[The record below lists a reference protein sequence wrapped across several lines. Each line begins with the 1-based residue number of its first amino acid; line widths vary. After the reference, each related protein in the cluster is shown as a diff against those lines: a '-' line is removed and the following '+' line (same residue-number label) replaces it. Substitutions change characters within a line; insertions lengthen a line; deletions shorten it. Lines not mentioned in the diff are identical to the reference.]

1 MTCKFGT
8 GGAHRLACSGGKRR
22 KGTKHLHV
30 RCTCTVHSSPL
41 NRTAPSTLCQ
51 GLPTYRVWCLW
62 LKISLHRRTPT
73 SKKFSDPGACSLHP
87 TGTATTKAHTLRL
100 YTCDLQI
107 WGRWGLPFGLQ
118 GWLKVCAS
126 LHAAARATCHVHRA
140 PLKRTK
146 SCVRRLGLSTL
157 KIWCECTAPFSRQTP
172 ESSTD
177 RQKGGR
183 EGGRQKM
190 PTYPPSINLRNTKN
204 LHLLKHMNFPLPS
217 YDFGLDVRQL
227 YVVGGGPKS

>member
-30 RCTCTVHSSPL
+30 LCTCTVHSSPL
-41 NRTAPSTLCQ
+41 NRT
-51 GLPTYRVWCLW
+51 LPTKYTMPRSTHLPSLVSLAKK
-62 LKISLHRRTPT
+62 KIAPEDPT
-73 SKKFSDPGACSLHP
+73 SKKFSDTGACSLHH
-87 TGTATTKAHTLRL
+87 TGTATTKAHTLGL

-107 WGRWGLPFGLQ
+107 WGRWCLPFGLQ
-118 GWLKVCAS
+118 SWLDVCAS
-126 LHAAARATCHVHRA
+126 LHAAARATCHVRRA
-140 PLKRTK
+140 PLKSTK
-146 SCVRRLGLSTL
+146 SRVRRLGLSTL

-177 RQKGGR
+177 RQEGR
-183 EGGRQKM
+183 RQKM

-204 LHLLKHMNFPLPS
+204 LHMLKHMNFPLPS
-217 YDFGLDVRQL
+217 YDFG
-227 YVVGGGPKS
+227 